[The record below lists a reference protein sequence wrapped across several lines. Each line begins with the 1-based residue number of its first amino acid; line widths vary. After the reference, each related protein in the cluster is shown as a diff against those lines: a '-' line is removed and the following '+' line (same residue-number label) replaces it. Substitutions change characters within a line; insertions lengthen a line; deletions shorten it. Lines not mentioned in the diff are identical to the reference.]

1 MEHKVSGMTFTEEE
15 SARLIL
21 ARSLEWEAL
30 PVFATRGIV
39 PIALFWF
46 PWWQV
51 CLALIACSL
60 LWCPVRTRFV
70 SLKAAMTVSF
80 INNLY
85 VSLLTNIV
93 VAVIFFCTGRVALGF
108 VALLWH
114 FISTVL
120 AFAYP
125 PTRAPIISGEVMGT
139 VAGEFS
145 MTVWLNVEIG

>member
-15 SARLIL
+15 SSRLIL
-21 ARSLEWEAL
+21 LRSLEWEAL
-30 PVFATRGIV
+30 PVFATRGIA

-51 CLALIACSL
+51 CLALVACSL

-70 SLKAAMTVSF
+70 SLRVSMFVSF
-80 INNLY
+80 LNSLY
-85 VSLLTNIV
+85 ASLLMNAV
-93 VAVIFFCTGRVALGF
+93 VAVIFFSTGRVALGF

-114 FISTVL
+114 FISTLL

-125 PTRAPIISGEVMGT
+125 PTRVPTIQEKLWAQMPEGSQ
-139 VAGEFS
+139 AGVS
-145 MTVWLNVEIG
+145 PN